1 MILKRISILNYK
13 NLEEVELGFSAKLN
27 CFFGLNGMGKTNLL
41 DAVYFLS
48 FCKSSGN
55 PIDSQNIRHEQDFF
69 VIQGFYEAEDGTP
82 EEIYCGMKRRSKKQF
97 KRNKKEYSRFSD
109 HIGFLPLVMVSPAD
123 SELIAGG
130 SDERRRFMDVVISQ
144 YDKEYL
150 EALIRY
156 NKALV
161 QRNTLLKSEF
171 PVEEEL
177 FLVWEEMM
185 SQAGEIVFR
194 KREAFIREF
203 IPIFQSFYSF
213 ISQDKEAVGLS
224 YESHARDA
232 SLLEVLKQSRERD
245 KIMGFSLRGIH
256 KDELNMLLGEFPIKK
271 EGSQGQNK
279 TYLVALKLAQFD
291 FLKRTGR
298 TVPLLLLDDI
308 FDKLDASRVEQIV
321 KLVGGDNFG
330 QIFITDTNRGHLD
343 RILHKVGSDYK
354 IFRVEEG
361 TIQEMEADD
370 EAQIGKLI
378 QQFLRQESLESP
390 LNEQRLLDAW
400 PQVLGPAAAYTSNLY
415 IRNQTLYVHLTSAAL
430 RQELMMGRE
439 VLVRTLNQRVGA
451 MVITNI
457 IFR

>member
-156 NKALV
+156 NKALA

-245 KIMGFSLRGIH
+245 KI
-256 KDELNMLLGEFPIKK
+256 
-271 EGSQGQNK
+271 
-279 TYLVALKLAQFD
+279 
-291 FLKRTGR
+291 
-298 TVPLLLLDDI
+298 
-308 FDKLDASRVEQIV
+308 
-321 KLVGGDNFG
+321 
-330 QIFITDTNRGHLD
+330 
-343 RILHKVGSDYK
+343 
-354 IFRVEEG
+354 
-361 TIQEMEADD
+361 
-370 EAQIGKLI
+370 
-378 QQFLRQESLESP
+378 
-390 LNEQRLLDAW
+390 
-400 PQVLGPAAAYTSNLY
+400 
-415 IRNQTLYVHLTSAAL
+415 
-430 RQELMMGRE
+430 
-439 VLVRTLNQRVGA
+439 
-451 MVITNI
+451 
-457 IFR
+457 

>member
-13 NLEEVELGFSAKLN
+13 NLEQVELSFSPKLN
-27 CFFGLNGMGKTNLL
+27 CFFGQNGMGKTNLL

-48 FCKSSGN
+48 FCKSAGN
-55 PIDSQNIRHEQDFF
+55 PIDSQNICHDADFF
-69 VIQGFYEAEDGTP
+69 VIQGFYEAADGTP
-82 EEIYCGMKRRSKKQF
+82 EEIYCGMKRRQKKQF
-97 KRNKKEYSRFSD
+97 KRNKKEYTRLSD

-150 EALIRY
+150 DALIRY

-161 QRNTLLKSEF
+161 QRNTLLKSEQ

-185 SQAGEIVFR
+185 AQAGEVVFR

-213 ISQDKEAVGLS
+213 ISQDREKVELS
-224 YESHARDA
+224 YDSHARDA
-232 SLLEVLKQSRERD
+232 SLLEVLKESRARD
-245 KIMGFSLRGIH
+245 QIMGYSLRGVH
-256 KDELNMLLGEFPIKK
+256 KDELNMLLGGFPIKR

-291 FLKRTGR
+291 FLKRTGT
-298 TVPLLLLDDI
+298 TVPFLLLDDI
-308 FDKLDASRVEQIV
+308 FDKLDASRVEQII
-321 KLVGGDNFG
+321 KLVAGDSFG
-330 QIFITDTNRGHLD
+330 QIFITDTNREHLD

-354 IFRVEEG
+354 MFRVEQG
-361 TIQEMEADD
+361 TVAEMKEEEA
-370 EAQIGKLI
+370 
-378 QQFLRQESLESP
+378 
-390 LNEQRLLDAW
+390 
-400 PQVLGPAAAYTSNLY
+400 
-415 IRNQTLYVHLTSAAL
+415 
-430 RQELMMGRE
+430 
-439 VLVRTLNQRVGA
+439 
-451 MVITNI
+451 
-457 IFR
+457 